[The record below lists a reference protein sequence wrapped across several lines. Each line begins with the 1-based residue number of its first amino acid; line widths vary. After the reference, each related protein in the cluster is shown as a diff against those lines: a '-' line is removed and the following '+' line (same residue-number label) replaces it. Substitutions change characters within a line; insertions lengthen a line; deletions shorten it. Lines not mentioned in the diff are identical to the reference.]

1 MSPNASGHSDP
12 AQRVADATE
21 EYWRLERDHD
31 PQLQAVAG
39 LPIERL
45 PGLGYED
52 ALRRA
57 SHGCHIVDDLADI
70 DPQQLNGNDADTLRA
85 LRFVSASDT
94 GVAEHY
100 WQTPIATPYQ
110 TQFRLAQHRRTAFE
124 AHRFTEPADVD
135 RYLDLVAQYAGCFD
149 TVRTTV
155 LGQAERGVTIPKPA
169 LGTTVATYRGL
180 RDTASQTL
188 VVDSSR
194 SESLSPIDACR
205 LHDGV
210 SKLIEQDVFKSVD
223 GLLSILDSPEY
234 LSSAPEC
241 VGMAV
246 QPGGEEAY
254 RFMVQQQTSS
264 DATPEDWYRIGVE
277 QCDMLTAQMRE
288 VRSELGFDMDESAFN
303 TALKSQPQL
312 YASSPIEVESRYRS
326 FMSRLEAV
334 IDEQFSILQSAPYDV
349 ARAEPELEAG
359 MTFGYYE
366 LPSANQP
373 HGRYRYNGSNLGD
386 RSLLTAAALIY
397 HELMPGHHLQALRQ
411 AENTELPDFR
421 RYTRAFGAFDEG
433 WAEYASSLGWEM
445 GLYGDPWDAYG
456 RLSHAR
462 FTAARL
468 VVDTALN
475 CGWWDLDQ
483 SLQFMRRNMSL
494 SEAQLQSEAIRYS
507 TDLPAQALSY
517 RAGYLTIVRMR
528 SDTERRMGER
538 FRVRD
543 FHEGILGAGTLPFNA
558 LDERLKRELN

>member
-1 MSPNASGHSDP
+1 
-12 AQRVADATE
+12 
-21 EYWRLERDHD
+21 
-31 PQLQAVAG
+31 
-39 LPIERL
+39 
-45 PGLGYED
+45 
-52 ALRRA
+52 
-57 SHGCHIVDDLADI
+57 
-70 DPQQLNGNDADTLRA
+70 
-85 LRFVSASDT
+85 
-94 GVAEHY
+94 
-100 WQTPIATPYQ
+100 
-110 TQFRLAQHRRTAFE
+110 
-124 AHRFTEPADVD
+124 
-135 RYLDLVAQYAGCFD
+135 
-149 TVRTTV
+149 
-155 LGQAERGVTIPKPA
+155 
-169 LGTTVATYRGL
+169 
-180 RDTASQTL
+180 
-188 VVDSSR
+188 
-194 SESLSPIDACR
+194 
-205 LHDGV
+205 
-210 SKLIEQDVFKSVD
+210 
-223 GLLSILDSPEY
+223 
-234 LSSAPEC
+234 
-241 VGMAV
+241 MAV

-254 RFMVQQQTSS
+254 RFMVQQETSS

-277 QCDMLTAQMRE
+277 QCDMLTVRMRE
-288 VRSELGFDMDESAFN
+288 VRSVLGFDMDESAFS
-303 TALKSQPQL
+303 TVLKSQPQL

-366 LPSANQP
+366 LPSANQS
-373 HGRYRYNGSNLGD
+373 HGRYRYNGSGLGD

-411 AENTELPDFR
+411 AENTDLPDFR

-445 GLYGDPWDAYG
+445 GLCGDPWDAYG

-507 TDLPAQALSY
+507 TDLPAQALTY
-517 RAGYLTIVRMR
+517 RAGYLTITRMR
-528 SDTERRMGER
+528 AEAERRMGER